1 MIVISWILALILL
14 FIAFL
19 FVSIGVH
26 VIFGVAFSYAS
37 IALTIISTMLVAFF
51 ITMFGRG
58 DRE

>member
-1 MIVISWILALILL
+1 MIVIAWILALIFL
-14 FIAFL
+14 FIAFF

-51 ITMFGRG
+51 ITILGRG

>member
-19 FVSIGVH
+19 FVSVGVH
-26 VIFGVAFSYAS
+26 AIFGVAFSYAS